1 MGVQDFVRGV
11 DIRPPASHV
20 NVGTSS
26 AVQACVVWFGAEDR
40 LPPERNI
47 ATYLPSAKVL
57 PAFRIV
63 NGDKDTL
70 ITVGQAQRLQDA
82 QFKFGAKSTLT
93 ILHGAGHED
102 PAFMETQ
109 MAPTFE
115 FLDRTLG
122 R

>member
-1 MGVQDFVRGV
+1 
-11 DIRPPASHV
+11 
-20 NVGTSS
+20 
-26 AVQACVVWFGAEDR
+26 VVWFGAEDR

-70 ITVGQAQRLQDA
+70 ITVSQAQRLQDA
-82 QFKFGAKSTLT
+82 LLKVGAKSTLT